1 MKEAGRGG
9 GAEGRELKPMV
20 GADEEVAILQEFHF
34 YFFSLFVF
42 TDCTS
47 SGEVFVLCITQDV
60 LLFLF
65 VSLPITWMA
74 EFLSQLRPSPV
85 KVRWKELC
93 HMKQMQYHFIRIS
106 SACYVVYRQSQL
118 LSTLK
123 IRWWWNSLHYSDF
136 NPLFS
141 PELNNFCLS
150 YIHCKSLKNT
160 TEHIHCCKVGP
171 GI

>member
-1 MKEAGRGG
+1 MENSRKSMKEAGRGG

-85 KVRWKELC
+85 KVR
-93 HMKQMQYHFIRIS
+93 
-106 SACYVVYRQSQL
+106 
-118 LSTLK
+118 
-123 IRWWWNSLHYSDF
+123 
-136 NPLFS
+136 
-141 PELNNFCLS
+141 
-150 YIHCKSLKNT
+150 
-160 TEHIHCCKVGP
+160 
-171 GI
+171 

>member
-1 MKEAGRGG
+1 MGDVNCLDRIWSSVLRFDLWSLLCEKLYSALTCNFITVFQEFVENSRKSMKEAGRGG

-85 KVRWKELC
+85 KVRWKELS

-106 SACYVVYRQSQL
+106 GACHVVYA
-118 LSTLK
+118 
-123 IRWWWNSLHYSDF
+123 D
-136 NPLFS
+136 S
-141 PELNNFCLS
+141 PSCW
-150 YIHCKSLKNT
+150 I
-160 TEHIHCCKVGP
+160 V
-171 GI
+171 

>member
-9 GAEGRELKPMV
+9 GAESRELKPMV

-93 HMKQMQYHFIRIS
+93 HMKEMQYHFIRVCMH
-106 SACYVVYRQSQL
+106 AMWYTQTAPTAEYSQNKM
-118 LSTLK
+118 TLEF
-123 IRWWWNSLHYSDF
+123 IG
-136 NPLFS
+136 LFW
-141 PELNNFCLS
+141 L
-150 YIHCKSLKNT
+150 
-160 TEHIHCCKVGP
+160 
-171 GI
+171 